1 MPGFFFPNK
10 VTKFAS
16 SFHYY
21 VHYAVLRQKT
31 IFLVNNNNDFAIP
44 FTTFGLEKLH
54 IFLSL
59 LRSLQCEYDKNILF
73 ISPLRGL
80 RCKNEK
86 GSCFSSVLPL
96 LLQRHDE
103 ETKFLFSFTTL
114 WSQEKEIWFLLHH
127 YLDYDHE
134 KNILVFDSTTTFT
147 MQITPYIYL
156 LRLYVT
162 NLSRK
167 SPSQKNMHNSE
178 NFLPQEFQCSLS

>member
-1 MPGFFFPNK
+1 MPGFFFPDK

-54 IFLSL
+54 IFVSL

-86 GSCFSSVLPL
+86 GSCFCSVLPL
-96 LLQRHDE
+96 LLQHHDE
-103 ETKFLFSFTTL
+103 ETKFLFSFAMVTG
-114 WSQEKEIWFLLHH
+114 KR
-127 YLDYDHE
+127 
-134 KNILVFDSTTTFT
+134 NLVF
-147 MQITPYIYL
+147 ITPLPWLRSWKEYSCFWFHYDIY
-156 LRLYVT
+156 YA
-162 NLSRK
+162 N
-167 SPSQKNMHNSE
+167 NSLH
-178 NFLPQEFQCSLS
+178 LPITLIRY